1 MGKKNLINIA
11 SSFPN
16 QNGVYLFYNT
26 KKEVIYVG
34 KAKFLKN
41 RVLSYFNNKHLKQKK
56 LIDETFLMEYILV
69 ESEQDALFLENNMIK
84 KNQPKYNVLLK
95 DDKTYPWICL
105 TNERFPRLFI
115 TRKKN
120 LNGFYFGPYISKKF
134 LTNIYNLIEKYY
146 PLRSCNYNLSV
157 KNIQSKKF
165 NICLEYHLKKCL
177 GPCVGLQKEVDYN
190 KSILSIKKILK
201 GEYSFILN
209 DLKKKLNHSIK
220 NLLFEKAEEIKN
232 QLLDLK
238 KLKQKT
244 IIVGDEKINLDSV
257 YIYSFKNYTYINF
270 IRISEGAVVYVKNS
284 KVKKV
289 WKEELVLKRFI
300 LYIYTEYGYLSKS
313 IISNTVSK
321 NVMNKV
327 IEIPKRGYKKN
338 IIELGKKNI
347 LNFIKTNVYEFETLE
362 KVKEDLRLK
371 KLPKHIECFDVST
384 LQGSDTVGSCVVFK
398 NGKPSK
404 KDYKYFNVRNLK
416 KPDDYF
422 SMKYIIKKRYR
433 KKEDLPDLIIVD
445 GGKGQLSVL
454 NNTLIYLKLTDID
467 TISIAKKNE
476 IVYLKNFEKVV
487 LHKKSKSLNI
497 IKYLRD
503 EAHRFCL
510 QKHIKKRESKLI
522 NSELENINGVGKKSI
537 IKLFKNFKS
546 IKKIKETNKKNI
558 IKLLGLKRGLLVFNY
573 FNK

>member
-1 MGKKNLINIA
+1 LKKKNLINIV

-26 KKEVIYVG
+26 KNDVIYVG

-41 RVLSYFNNKHLKQKK
+41 RVLSYFKNKHLKQKK
-56 LIDETFLMEYILV
+56 LVEEASLIEYILV
-69 ESEQDALFLENNMIK
+69 ESEQDALFLENNLIK

-120 LNGFYFGPYISKKF
+120 FKGVYFGPFISKKF
-134 LTNIYNLIEKYY
+134 LKNIYNLIEKYY
-146 PLRSCNYNLSV
+146 PLRSCKYTLSV

-165 NICLEYHLKKCL
+165 NVCLEYHLKKCL
-177 GPCVGLQKEVDYN
+177 GPCVGLQKEMDYN

-209 DLKKKLNHSIK
+209 DLKKNLEYSIK

-232 QLLDLK
+232 QLIDLK

-244 IIVGDEKINLDSV
+244 IIIGDEKISVDSV
-257 YIYSFKNYTYINF
+257 YIYSFKNNTYINF
-270 IRISEGAVVYVKNS
+270 IRISEGAVIYVKNS
-284 KVKKV
+284 KVKKK
-289 WKEELVLKRFI
+289 WQKEVVLKRFI
-300 LYIYTEYGYLSKS
+300 IYIYTEYGYLSKS
-313 IISNTVSK
+313 IISNIGSK
-321 NVMNKV
+321 NVLNKV
-327 IEIPKRGYKKN
+327 IEVPKRGYKKSVL
-338 IIELGKKNI
+338 ELGKKNI
-347 LNFIKTNVYEFETLE
+347 INFINGGDNEMVILE
-362 KVKEDLRLK
+362 KMKQDLKLK
-371 KLPKHIECFDVST
+371 RIPNHIECFDVST
-384 LQGSDTVGSCVVFK
+384 LQGSNTVGSCVVFK

-404 KDYKYFNVRNLK
+404 KDYKYFNVGNLK

-422 SMKYIIKKRYR
+422 SMKYIIKRRY
-433 KKEDLPDLIIVD
+433 KKQKNLPDLIIVD

-454 NNTLIYLKLTDID
+454 NNTLICLKLTTID

-476 IVYLKNFEKVV
+476 IIYLKNFEKVV
-487 LHKKSKSLNI
+487 LNKKSKTLNI

-510 QKHIKKRESKLI
+510 QKHIKKRERKLI
-522 NSELENINGVGKKSI
+522 SSELENINGVGKKSI
-537 IKLFKNFKS
+537 IKLLKNFKS
-546 IKKIKETNKKNI
+546 MKKIKEANKKNI
-558 IKLLGLKRGLLVFNY
+558 IKLLGSKRGFLVFNY